1 MAFLMSVNPT
11 MAPLMA
17 LVTGRPAAAEPPTE
31 TQPPMWIMG
40 LAGAVQS
47 VACVLLVMFLT
58 GRLGCEKYVYN
69 VLWMTVL
76 SWAVALAWF
85 MGTQV

>member
-1 MAFLMSVNPT
+1 
-11 MAPLMA
+11 MAPMMA
-17 LVTGRPAAAEPPTE
+17 MMTGRPMAAGQSES
-31 TQPPMWIMG
+31 QPPMWIMG

-47 VACVLLVMFLT
+47 VACVMLVMFLT

-85 MGTQV
+85 TGSQL